1 MNRKYKSR
9 GTEEI
14 KLKSYNGA
22 IYCCNPAFALLTAL
36 VHNIHKFYQR
46 DYERKKMVIP

>member
-9 GTEEI
+9 ETEEI

-22 IYCCNPAFALLTAL
+22 I
-36 VHNIHKFYQR
+36 
-46 DYERKKMVIP
+46 